1 MSALGTSPPRTTP
14 PTAASTPPRR
24 RRLLPWAVLGLWLA
38 VLALALPFGG
48 RLGEVQRDDGVDY
61 LPDSAESTEVA
72 RLVERLPGGDTTD
85 LLLVHQRD
93 AGLTAEDAALA
104 ERQLAAIDEAHPLA
118 GPVDRDGVVSG
129 DGRTALYPFA
139 LGAMD
144 EEAETA
150 AVEFVRALIDEAPA
164 GLTVALGGSGAL
176 GVDAEAVFES
186 IDLTLML
193 ATAGVVALLLIVTY
207 RSPLLCLLPL
217 LAVGVAALTAMA
229 LVYGLV
235 RAFDLT
241 VTTMSAS
248 IMTVLIFGAGTDYA
262 LLLVARYREE
272 LRRLPDASDAMLAAL
287 RGCGPAVLASSGTVS
302 LGLLCLV
309 VADLNS
315 SSGLGPVGAVGV
327 LCALAV
333 MLTLLPA
340 LLVLV
345 GRRVFWPLI
354 PRHGDLSPEER
365 GRGSVFARLG
375 SSISRRPATILAA
388 GTLLLAALALG
399 AFRLPGPLAAQDN
412 FTETPDSVR
421 AMELVAEAY
430 PDRAGQP
437 IVVLGR
443 AERADAVRA
452 AVEGAEGVAEVAPGR
467 AGGGWREFLVFAT
480 DPPESAGE
488 RDTVDALRER
498 LAALPEGEALVGG
511 PTAQAMDGDKASAR
525 DQLLVIPL
533 VLGAVLLVLA
543 AVLRSLVAPVLL
555 LAAVVASWGAAMG
568 LGGLVFG
575 PVFGF
580 GGLDAGVPLLSFVF
594 CVALGVDYGIFLMH
608 RMREEALG
616 GATTRQA
623 ALAALRSTGGVI
635 ASAGVVLAA
644 TFCVLAAMPLVVMAE
659 MGFVVAVGVLLDT
672 FLVRTYLVTSASWLL
687 DRRVWWPGPL
697 SRDPRAACDPRD
709 PRDARAARAG
719 ARDATG

>member
-1 MSALGTSPPRTTP
+1 MSALGTSPPRTTTP
-14 PTAASTPPRR
+14 PAPPRR
-24 RRLLPWAVLGLWLA
+24 RRRLPWAVLGLWLA

-61 LPDSAESTEVA
+61 LPESAESTEVA
-72 RLVERLPGGDTTD
+72 RLAEVLPGGDTTD

-93 AGLTAEDAALA
+93 AGLTAEDTALA
-104 ERQLAAIDEAHPLA
+104 GRQLAAIAEEYPLA
-118 GPVDRDGVVSG
+118 GTDGGEGIRSA

-139 LGAMD
+139 IGALD
-144 EEAETA
+144 EEAETE
-150 AVEFVRALIDEAPA
+150 AVTEIRALIDGSPD

-176 GVDAEAVFES
+176 GVDAEAVFET

-217 LAVGVAALTAMA
+217 VAVGVAALTSMA

-262 LLLVARYREE
+262 LLLVSRYREE
-272 LRRLPDASDAMLAAL
+272 LRRLPDAGDAMLAAL

-302 LGLLCLV
+302 LGLLCLL

-340 LLVLV
+340 LLVLI

-354 PRHGDLSPEER
+354 PRYGDPSPAER

-375 SSISRRPATILAA
+375 SSISRRPTTILAA
-388 GTLLLAALALG
+388 GTLLLGALALG
-399 AFRLPGPLAAQDN
+399 AFRLPGPLAEQDN
-412 FTETPDSVR
+412 FTETPESVR

-430 PDRAGQP
+430 PERASQP
-437 IVVLGR
+437 IVVLAT
-443 AERADAVRA
+443 AEHADAARA
-452 AVEGAEGVAEVAPGR
+452 AVEDADGVAEVTRGR
-467 AGGGWREFLVFAT
+467 EGGGWRELLVFASA
-480 DPPESAGE
+480 PPESAGE
-488 RDTVDALRER
+488 RDTVEALRER
-498 LAALPEGEALVGG
+498 LATLPEGEALVGG
-511 PTAQAMDGDKASAR
+511 PTAQGMDLAAASAR

-543 AVLRSLVAPVLL
+543 AVLRALVAPVLL
-555 LAAVVASWGAAMG
+555 LAAVVASWGAALG

-580 GGLDAGVPLLSFVF
+580 EGLDPGVPLLSFVF

-608 RMREEALG
+608 RMREEAVG
-616 GATTRQA
+616 GAGTRRA
-623 ALAALRSTGGVI
+623 ALDALRSTGGVI

-687 DRRVWWPGPL
+687 DRHVWWPGPL
-697 SRDPRAACDPRD
+697 SRDARAA
-709 PRDARAARAG
+709 RDAHAARAG